1 MLKRLILMAVV
12 LCLAA
17 GFSGLAVAAQKDQSG
32 RKAMSQGQQQ
42 QRYDQ
47 QQSDVRP
54 YGVTYSDRGWSA
66 RSGERDM
73 RRREGMGM
81 GMGMDREAYSRMDP
95 EQREMYRQASTKFLR
110 ETLDTRKE
118 LAAKKVELRTLWNIP
133 DADQERIKEL
143 SNEIADLRNRL
154 EKRRADLAISNREKF
169 GTDKGFN
176 CPADYRAEAE
186 EDWWPLW

>member
-1 MLKRLILMAVV
+1 MAVV